1 MSNNNQNSTTN
12 PIDFTRC
19 LNGTSFVIEE
29 LASYAVGYASS
40 SADSLPIDRHV
51 RTKVC
56 LQLLR
61 HALSAY
67 QMDYRIAVAIVLS
80 LSLHHDLDDV
90 SVLRRLLII
99 LFNAYKP
106 HGYVALNHWDFFTG
120 QPYLHLLLTC
130 GFSKLSQ
137 DHMLCFV
144 AFSQYALCRNSKLAI
159 TSGAYQKRKQVLFHK
174 YIASLQAENVN
185 YTYDEA
191 RERKASDQD
200 NLLVICCIARALGK
214 LAQKQR
220 HDGFQVA
227 NIAQTTLTNSD
238 NKIVTEYNI
247 SCSLDTYIQS
257 LRGLVFMAETVIRF
271 RPRDGDIFRRIASAI
286 ITQFVYCLHGKL
298 EIDMEGYMGFEVSK
312 NGSFYMDNGKKMRQV
327 YPMRYASRISAATAL
342 ANRTFDTQRTLQL
355 LDRIQC
361 PELARAVEQEYRS
374 RRLPDDVRKAVRALF
389 LRFNLDVREIGFGFG
404 DFLVWCGY
412 NHEISPLDPLLFK

>member
-1 MSNNNQNSTTN
+1 
-12 PIDFTRC
+12 
-19 LNGTSFVIEE
+19 
-29 LASYAVGYASS
+29 
-40 SADSLPIDRHV
+40 
-51 RTKVC
+51 
-56 LQLLR
+56 
-61 HALSAY
+61 
-67 QMDYRIAVAIVLS
+67 
-80 LSLHHDLDDV
+80 
-90 SVLRRLLII
+90 
-99 LFNAYKP
+99 
-106 HGYVALNHWDFFTG
+106 
-120 QPYLHLLLTC
+120 
-130 GFSKLSQ
+130 
-137 DHMLCFV
+137 
-144 AFSQYALCRNSKLAI
+144 
-159 TSGAYQKRKQVLFHK
+159 
-174 YIASLQAENVN
+174 
-185 YTYDEA
+185 
-191 RERKASDQD
+191 
-200 NLLVICCIARALGK
+200 
-214 LAQKQR
+214 
-220 HDGFQVA
+220 
-227 NIAQTTLTNSD
+227 
-238 NKIVTEYNI
+238 
-247 SCSLDTYIQS
+247 
-257 LRGLVFMAETVIRF
+257 MAETVIRF